1 MARMNYRLFGNTGLQ
16 VSEIGLGC
24 SNLGGG
30 VFFKDD
36 RESIR
41 VLNLAFEQGINFFDT
56 ADSYGYGHSEELL
69 GRTFKT
75 RRNKIIIASKV
86 GMLPS
91 SLAHIGKKFLPIL
104 QPLRPL
110 LQPWECTLKSVS
122 KRRQDFSPAYI
133 TQAVEQSLRRVHTD
147 YLDLY
152 QLHNPPTSVLQQG
165 EVFETLDDLR
175 HQGKIRFYGV
185 SAHTISDALL
195 CLRYSNIS
203 SLQVVFNLLE
213 QEAVEELFPQI
224 EKYRIALI
232 ARVPLARGL
241 LTNRMAIQTGH
252 TLGARQERVGRTK
265 VKELSFLER
274 DGMRSISQAAIL
286 FVLHYP
292 QISVVIPGTRS
303 IRHLEQNIGAL
314 KTPPL
319 TLEEIKK
326 INIVS

>member
-75 RRNKIIIASKV
+75 RRHKIIIASKV

-91 SLAHIGKKFLPIL
+91 SLAHIEKKFLPIL

-110 LQPWECTLKSVS
+110 LQPWEGALKSVS
-122 KRRQDFSPAYI
+122 KTRQNFSPAYV
-133 TQAVEQSLRRVHTD
+133 TQAVEQSLRRLHTD

-152 QLHNPPTSVLQQG
+152 QLHSPPTSVLQQG

-203 SLQVVFNLLE
+203 SLQVAFNLLE
-213 QEAVEELFPQI
+213 REAVEELFPQI
-224 EKYRIALI
+224 VKNGTALI

-241 LTNRMAIQTGH
+241 LTNKMAIQTGH
-252 TLGARQERVGRTK
+252 TLGARQKQEGRTK
-265 VKELSFLER
+265 VKELSFLQR
-274 DGMRSISQAAIL
+274 NGTRSISQAAIL

-303 IRHLEQNIGAL
+303 IRHLEENIGAL
-314 KTPPL
+314 KAPPL
-319 TLEEIKK
+319 TLEELKK

>member
-1 MARMNYRLFGNTGLQ
+1 MGRMNYRLFGKTGLQ

-30 VFFKDD
+30 VFDKDD
-36 RESIR
+36 RETIR

-69 GRTFKT
+69 GRIFKS
-75 RRNKIIIASKV
+75 RRNQIIFASKV
-86 GMLPS
+86 GMLSS
-91 SLAHIGKKFLPIL
+91 SLAYIGKKFLPIL

-110 LQPWECTLKSVS
+110 LQPWKGAIRSVS
-122 KRRQDFSPAYI
+122 KRRQNFSPGYI
-133 TQAVEQSLRRVHTD
+133 TQAVEQSLRRLHTD

-152 QLHNPPTSVLQQG
+152 QLHNPPTSILQQG
-165 EVFETLDDLR
+165 EVFETLDHLK

-195 CLRYSNIS
+195 CLQYSNIS
-203 SLQVVFNLLE
+203 SLQVAFNLLK
-213 QEAVEELFPQI
+213 QEAVEDLFPQV
-224 EKYRIALI
+224 EKKGIALI

-241 LTNRMAIQTGH
+241 LTSKMAIRTGGL
-252 TLGARQERVGRTK
+252 LGVSEEQEGRRK

-274 DGMRSISQAAIL
+274 NGMRSISQAAIL

-292 QISVVIPGTRS
+292 EISVVIPGTRS
-303 IRHLEQNIGAL
+303 TKHLEENLGAL
-314 KTPPL
+314 KVSPL
-319 TLEEIKK
+319 SLEELKK
-326 INIVS
+326 INEIS

>member
-1 MARMNYRLFGNTGLQ
+1 MAGMNYRLFGNTGLQ

-30 VFFKDD
+30 FFSKDN

-56 ADSYGYGHSEELL
+56 ADSYGYGHSEELV
-69 GRTFKT
+69 GRTFKN

-91 SLAHIGKKFLPIL
+91 SLAHIGKQFLPIL
-104 QPLRPL
+104 HPLRPL
-110 LQPWECTLKSVS
+110 LQPWKGALKSIS
-122 KRRQDFSPAYI
+122 KLRQNFSPAYI
-133 TQAVEQSLRRVHTD
+133 TQAVEQSLRRLHTD

-152 QLHNPPTSVLQQG
+152 QLHNPPTSVLQRG
-165 EVFETLDDLR
+165 EVFNTLDDLR

-185 SAHTISDALL
+185 SAHTICDALL

-213 QEAVEELFPQI
+213 QEAVEDLFPQI
-224 EKYRIALI
+224 AKHGIALI

-241 LTNRMAIQTGH
+241 LTNKMVIQMGR
-252 TLGARQERVGRTK
+252 TLGGRQEQEGRRK

-274 DGMRSISQAAIL
+274 NGTRTIAQAAIL
-286 FVLHYP
+286 FVLRHP
-292 QISVVIPGTRS
+292 QISVVIPGTRKTK
-303 IRHLEQNIGAL
+303 HLEENIGAL
-314 KTPPL
+314 KVPPL
-319 TLEEIKK
+319 TVEELKK
-326 INIVS
+326 INIVL